1 MTNSKGYRHGT
12 RDLFS
17 RKFRRHGI
25 IPLST
30 YMKVYKVG
38 DRVDIKVIYIHLL
51 MYISIYLLHISV
63 WFNKTVLY
71 LREMELYKKVC
82 PTKYT
87 MVKLDVFSMYPNTL
101 LV

>member
-17 RKFRRHGI
+17 RKFRTHGV

-38 DRVDIKVIYIHLL
+38 DRVDIKVYIFYLVSIL
-51 MYISIYLLHISV
+51 RSMYILLKNFI
-63 WFNKTVLY
+63 F
-71 LREMELYKKVC
+71 REMEQFKRVC
-82 PTKYT
+82 HTKYIT
-87 MVKLDVFSMYPNTL
+87 VKLDEYSMYPNTL
-101 LV
+101 LE

>member
-17 RKFRRHGI
+17 RKFRRHGV

-38 DRVDIKVIYIHLL
+38 DRVDIKVFIDFGVCRI
-51 MYISIYLLHISV
+51 
-63 WFNKTVLY
+63 FN
-71 LREMELYKKVC
+71 M
-82 PTKYT
+82 
-87 MVKLDVFSMYPNTL
+87 MSML
-101 LV
+101 